1 MKEMRVDGQER
12 GERWEK
18 GEKREREKEGAREG
32 NSWRQRW
39 GMVHHA
45 LNRAKERGNKGRG
58 VKCERGGVKD
68 GTH

>member
-18 GEKREREKEGAREG
+18 GEKRERGKEGAREG
-32 NSWRQRW
+32 NSRRQRW

-58 VKCERGGVKD
+58 ENVREEG
-68 GTH
+68 